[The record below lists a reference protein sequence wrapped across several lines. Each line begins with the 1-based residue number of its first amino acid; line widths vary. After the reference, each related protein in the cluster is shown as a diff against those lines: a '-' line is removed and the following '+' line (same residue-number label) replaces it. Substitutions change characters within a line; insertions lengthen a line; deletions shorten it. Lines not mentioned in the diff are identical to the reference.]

1 MKALLYVFMPL
12 FVLGSFLPQQGN
24 DETRNVTVIVHLDDQ
39 LSQVEQTVYLHSYLS
54 WVSGGE
60 MNIWDSVRTGKGQ
73 KTVELQGL
81 LLLEDNVEITFSKEG
96 PNNLVVYLVPD
107 DTVEIEAFYD
117 DMDQVTYRKALKG
130 KVHNEIIVSDM
141 RSRSMWKTRHRLEDE
156 GKKDSLLLWD
166 SMMVDYYCKEVK
178 QNPHYVPANAARVFL
193 QLNFKD
199 YIGEDSVMALRQY
212 IAKKWPNDVR
222 AIRRTQKK
230 VDNSQSER
238 SLRTRRRI
246 SDVKREKAVYQMAR
260 KNTEIGKTLSLNLES
275 ADGGKVALSDLKGC
289 RYIYVDVWATWCKPC
304 RAQFPYVKQALAK
317 YPQDLKVYAVS
328 IDNNHTGWRESIV
341 KDSLQAF
348 VNVIGT
354 DNNRNQ
360 LPEVAR
366 LGVKLIPRS
375 FLLDNHCRIVAKDL
389 HGEELIQTLD
399 SLMAQ

>member
-12 FVLGSFLPQQGN
+12 FLLGSFLPQQGS
-24 DETRNVTVIVHLDDQ
+24 DETRNVTVIVHLDDA

-60 MNIWDSVRTGKGQ
+60 MNIWDSVRTEKGQ

-81 LLLEDNVEITFSKEG
+81 LLLENCVYITFSKEG
-96 PNNLVVYLVPD
+96 PNDLVVYLVPN

-141 RSRSMWKTRHRLEDE
+141 RTRSMWKTRHRLEDE

-166 SMMVDYYCKEVK
+166 RMMVDYYCKEVK
-178 QNPHYVPANAARVFL
+178 QNPHYVAANAARVIL
-193 QLNFKD
+193 QVNLKD
-199 YIGEDSVMALRQY
+199 YISEDSVMALRQY

-222 AIRRTQKK
+222 AIRRNQKK

-375 FLLDNHCRIVAKDL
+375 FLLDKHCRIVAKDL